1 MRKNIIIA
9 AVVATFSMPVMAD
22 TPLENCKIV
31 SDLANTIMERR
42 QAGADMAGL
51 LEIAKDSDLATF
63 LIMEAY
69 KQPQF
74 NTEEIKLRTIRNFK
88 NDVMRKCMED

>member
-9 AVVATFSMPVMAD
+9 AVVATLSLPALAD

-42 QAGADMAGL
+42 QDGADMAGL
-51 LEIAKDSDLATF
+51 LEIAKDSDLATL

-74 NTEEIKLRTIRNFK
+74 NTEAVKSRTIRNFK
-88 NDVMRKCMED
+88 NDIMRKCMED

>member
-1 MRKNIIIA
+1 MRKNIIIT
-9 AVVATFSMPVMAD
+9 AVVATFSMPALAG

-42 QAGADMAGL
+42 QEGADMAGL
-51 LEIAKDSDLATF
+51 LEIAKDSDLATL

-69 KQPQF
+69 KKPQF
-74 NTEEIKLRTIRNFK
+74 STEEIKLRTIRNFK
-88 NDVMRKCMED
+88 NDVMRQCMEN

>member
-9 AVVATFSMPVMAD
+9 AVVATFSLPVMAD

-31 SDLANTIMERR
+31 SNLANTIMERR
-42 QAGADMAGL
+42 QEGADMAGL
-51 LEIAKDSDLATF
+51 LEIAKDSELATM

-74 NTEEIKLRTIRNFK
+74 NTEAIKLRTIRNFK
-88 NDVMRKCMED
+88 NNVMRECMED